1 MDTTK
6 VERVYDGYARIYDR
20 IFGRVFFQTSRGSA
34 VRGLGLKPGERVLE
48 VGVGTG
54 LTLPLFPRHCRVVG
68 VDLADAMLEKARERV
83 RRLGLGHVELRLMD
97 AGAMDFE
104 DDAFDVVVAAYVVT
118 AVPDYGALLREM
130 IRVCR
135 PGGRIVLLNHF
146 LSDHRVVGAIERAIS
161 PLCEHIGFRTDLSV
175 EQVLDGHAVLLSRHE
190 RIRPFGLWR
199 LVECVNDK
207 SNGKDPASTH

>member
-1 MDTTK
+1 MDNSK
-6 VERVYDGYARIYDR
+6 VERVYAGYARIYDR
-20 IFGRVFFQTSRGSA
+20 IFGRVFFQTSRGA
-34 VRGLGLKPGERVLE
+34 AIRGLQLKPGERVLE

-54 LTLPLFPRHCRVVG
+54 LTLPLFPKQCPVVG
-68 VDLADAMLEKARERV
+68 IDLAEPMLQKARERV
-83 RRLGLGHVELRLMD
+83 RRLELAHVELRRMD
-97 AGAMDFE
+97 AGAMEFE
-104 DDAFDVVVAAYVVT
+104 DDTFDVVIAAYVVT

-135 PGGRIVLLNHF
+135 PGGRLVLLNHF

-175 EQVLDGHAVLLSRHE
+175 EQVLDGHAVLLKRHE

-207 SNGKDPASTH
+207 GATRSPPH